1 MKKTNPIIPTTVV
14 GSHANPSWMWSA
26 IDEIN
31 AGNYGITDI
40 KETYDDAVDIAILDQ
55 TKAGIDIITD
65 GEMRRSNFIQS
76 FYKKMTGL
84 EIREPLRKTGL
95 TSYDSHVRYICKEK
109 ITLPNGLGIN
119 EEFLYTKAHTKKQI
133 KVTCPGPLTLTIH
146 IKPEKPYKSRLDL
159 AWEFSKIINSE
170 LKELV
175 DNGADFIQIDEPSF
189 AIVPGELNEW
199 IKLFNET
206 VKDVQAKIA
215 LHICFGNLTSRP
227 RGNRTYKWM
236 FPELTNANTDQL
248 VLEFANREMKEVE
261 IWQEF
266 ANQMELSAG
275 VVDVKSFYVE
285 TPKDVASKI
294 DEILKFG
301 PAEKL
306 LLNPDCGFSQLP
318 RWISKLKLEALVEG
332 TKIARGLIN

>member
-318 RWISKLKLEALVEG
+318 RWIAKLKLEALVEG